1 MKIQAYFENI
11 SAQIISELIKSKM
24 NIRIAVAWFTDKEI
38 FDLLCTKVREINS
51 IQLILIDDKINR
63 GSRIDYDLLTEAG
76 GKIHWISKDQDD
88 KAIMHNKFCII
99 DEKTI
104 ITGSYNW
111 SKQAKKNYENITVI
125 NDDPKLMI
133 QYLNEFNHIK
143 SHLSGDEIKPI
154 KINTDMILKRVE
166 ALKVVITLEDV
177 EDIIIQSAK
186 LSELISKYDFRT
198 WDVLNDLQKILKMID
213 NMNYKEA
220 VIEIEKVLKKQRQVI
235 IYEDPTI
242 PAIKLEIRGLEY
254 QISSLQ
260 AELTSIEKLIYQ
272 YEIMHNKELGEL
284 LTKILK
290 LKRDK
295 LKQESNKDKSKK
307 DAYNEAEKDYKDYK
321 NTNLA
326 LDKKEIFTL
335 DENQKI
341 DIKEL
346 YKEGVFK
353 CHPDRVA
360 DELKQKAE
368 STFINLNEAY
378 KANDFKKVKEIVD
391 KIRNDRLFV
400 SKSESIDK
408 KKLLIVHVAELEQTS
423 FDLLEKIRFLKESE
437 TYITISSI
445 DDWDKHFSDLKSQL
459 NAQLSL
465 YSNKTSR

>member
-1 MKIQAYFENI
+1 
-11 SAQIISELIKSKM
+11 
-24 NIRIAVAWFTDKEI
+24 
-38 FDLLCTKVREINS
+38 
-51 IQLILIDDKINR
+51 
-63 GSRIDYDLLTEAG
+63 
-76 GKIHWISKDQDD
+76 
-88 KAIMHNKFCII
+88 MHNKFCII

-111 SKQAKKNYENITVI
+111 SRQAKKNYENITVI
-125 NDDPKLMI
+125 NDDNKLML

-143 SHLSGDEIKPI
+143 SHLEGDVIEPI
-154 KINTDMILKRVE
+154 KINTDMILKRVN

-177 EDIIIQSAK
+177 EDIKIQSAK
-186 LSELISKYDFRT
+186 LHELINKYDFRV
-198 WDVLNDLQKILKMID
+198 WDVLNDLQQILKLID
-213 NMNYKEA
+213 EMDYKEA
-220 VIEIEKVLKKQRQVI
+220 VIEIEKVLKKQRQVL
-235 IYEDPTI
+235 IYEDPVI

-260 AELTSIEKLIYQ
+260 AELTGIEKLIYQ

-284 LTKILK
+284 LAKILK

-321 NTNLA
+321 NTNRS
-326 LDKKEIFTL
+326 LDKKEIFAL
-335 DENQKI
+335 DEDQKI

-445 DDWDKHFSDLKSQL
+445 DDWKKHFNDLKREL
-459 NAQLSL
+459 NSQLSL
-465 YSNKTSR
+465 YNEK